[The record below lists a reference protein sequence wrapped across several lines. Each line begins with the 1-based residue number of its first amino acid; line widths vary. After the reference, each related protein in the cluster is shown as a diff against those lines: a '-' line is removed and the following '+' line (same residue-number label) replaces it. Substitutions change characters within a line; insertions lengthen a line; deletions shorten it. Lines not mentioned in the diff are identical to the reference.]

1 MTCDLCLI
9 PHPVPAGAAGLREL
23 LRERDVQIAELRV
36 LVQAKDTE
44 IAGLREQMGQLGAQV
59 ADLAARVG
67 QNSKNSGKP
76 PSSDGL
82 GKPEPKSLRKK
93 TGRRASQARRCS

>member
-1 MTCDLCLI
+1 MNLRL
-9 PHPVPAGAAGLREL
+9 VPDDAAGAAGLREL

-36 LVQAKDTE
+36 LVQAKDIE
-44 IAGLREQMGQLGAQV
+44 IAGLRGQMEQLGAQV

-76 PSSDGL
+76 PSCAVG
-82 GKPEPKSLRKK
+82 
-93 TGRRASQARRCS
+93 